1 MGMLYTTDTIWVLLF
16 GKNLNYLMKPL
27 RANEIIGIWGTAM
40 LPIQENEAI
49 HWRLLDEEIA
59 VLMAAGLHGIYTN
72 GTAGEFHNQS
82 EAEFDVLSEKVAAAA
97 ELKGIPFQ
105 LGCGH
110 PLPLAA
116 LERVKRAK
124 TLHPGALQ
132 IILPDW
138 VVPNQL
144 ELFRYMEK
152 IALEADPVGLVIYN
166 PPHAK
171 KRLSPEDYRGLLS
184 EGFPIVGCKTA
195 GGDESWYDKMKA
207 LPQPFSHFIPGHL
220 LVTGMQRGAKGSYS
234 NIACL
239 HPKAALKWYRMI
251 QENSSEAKKWEDML
265 GLFFREAIFPLI
277 QEEGYSDT
285 AVDKFLAAIG
295 GWADIGTRLRWPY
308 QGVPVALANEKRKQ
322 LEGILPE
329 FFQ

>member
-1 MGMLYTTDTIWVLLF
+1 
-16 GKNLNYLMKPL
+16 MKPL
-27 RANEIIGIWGTAM
+27 RADEIIGIWGTVL
-40 LPIQENEAI
+40 LPIQKNDSI
-49 HWRLLDEEIA
+49 DWRFLDEEIGA
-59 VLMAAGLHGIYTN
+59 LMAAGLHGIYTN
-72 GTAGEFHNQS
+72 GTAGEFYNQS
-82 EAEFDVLSEKVAAAA
+82 EAEFDTLSEKVAVAA
-97 ELKGIPFQ
+97 EAIGIPFQ

-110 PLPLAA
+110 PLPMAS

-138 VVPNQL
+138 IAPNQL
-144 ELFRYMEK
+144 ELFRYIEK
-152 IALEADPVGLVIYN
+152 IAHAAAPVGLVIYN

-171 KRLSPEDYRGLLS
+171 KQISPEGYRELLS

-195 GGDESWYDKMKA
+195 GGDDSWYKKMRD

-220 LVTGMQRGAKGSYS
+220 LASGIQKGAKGSYS

-239 HPKAALKWYRMI
+239 HPKAALKWYQMI
-251 QENSSEAKKWEDML
+251 LKNPSEAKEWETKL
-265 GLFFREAIFPLI
+265 GLFFREAILPLI

-295 GWADIGTRLRWPY
+295 GWAGIGTRLRWPY
-308 QGVPVALANEKRKQ
+308 QGVPAEMAVEKRKQ
-322 LEGILPE
+322 LEGILPG